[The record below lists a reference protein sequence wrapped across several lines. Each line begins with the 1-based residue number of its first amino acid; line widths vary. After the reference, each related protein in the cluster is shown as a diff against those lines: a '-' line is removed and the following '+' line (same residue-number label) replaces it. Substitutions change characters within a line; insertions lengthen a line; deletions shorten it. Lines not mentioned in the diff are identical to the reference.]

1 MERIR
6 GCLLWWKCLVACLF
20 LEESQHPT
28 CPHSR
33 HKRRWTHVS
42 PIFTHSSQTCVSV
55 DVNLISSRCVQ
66 PGIMSS
72 EVSNSPQ
79 PNFYSSA
86 RARWTRCTEIEPSP
100 TAEATRFTFPERTSP
115 TAKTPGRLVSSI
127 CGGRVSGHANP
138 FCLAVV

>member
-33 HKRRWTHVS
+33 HKRRWTQVS
-42 PIFTHSSQTCVSV
+42 PIFTHASQTCLSV

-72 EVSNSPQ
+72 EVSNSPN
-79 PNFYSSA
+79 PIS
-86 RARWTRCTEIEPSP
+86 TVP
-100 TAEATRFTFPERTSP
+100 PE
-115 TAKTPGRLVSSI
+115 L
-127 CGGRVSGHANP
+127 GGRGVRKLNLRQPPRRHVSHFRSERRQRRKHLEG
-138 FCLAVV
+138 